1 MYTVCIKGFDE
12 KEYAMAAF
20 PENPVFLRDVLRTGK
35 ASIAEHGLRAVHR
48 ASGLGCAG
56 FARESDRVS
65 TDHFLSEPD
74 KACRRKRQ
82 VNEGGNT

>member
-1 MYTVCIKGFDE
+1 MVSE
-12 KEYAMAAF
+12 
-20 PENPVFLRDVLRTGK
+20 LRT
-35 ASIAEHGLRAVHR
+35 EPTR
-48 ASGLGCAG
+48 LGCAG